1 MKMSKIAMKIITDTA
16 IEKIATTQG
25 ATIEE
30 VKAAIEQGNE
40 VACQMFQK
48 LFLVGV
54 KQVASL

>member
-1 MKMSKIAMKIITDTA
+1 MSKIAIQIITDTA

-30 VKAAIEQGNE
+30 TRAAIEQGNE
-40 VACQMFQK
+40 IACQMFQK

-54 KQVASL
+54 EQVVSL